1 MNEVMELSP
10 YIESL
15 QKNLQAASA
24 PAGKE
29 VADAAA
35 LLASALEPAARLYL
49 LDAMAEAADEITLA
63 LKDVAAEARLH
74 GGSVKFVVNEIEH
87 AVTAPAP
94 PSSTSSASTDDV
106 ARITLRIS
114 ESIKNSVEQAAG
126 SENVSAN
133 SWLLRAITNAL
144 SDGLDNS
151 YTPCRSRRNRSFKGF
166 ARS

>member
-1 MNEVMELSP
+1 MELSP

-29 VADAAA
+29 VGEAAA

-63 LKDVAAEARLH
+63 LDGVAVEARLH
-74 GGSVKFVVNEIEH
+74 GGEVKFAVNEIEPI
-87 AVTAPAP
+87 VSTSAPA
-94 PSSTSSASTDDV
+94 SDSATDDV
-106 ARITLRIS
+106 ARITLRIP
-114 ESIKNSVEQAAG
+114 ESIKNSVEHAAG
-126 SENVSAN
+126 VENVSVN
-133 SWLLRAITNAL
+133 SWLVRAITAAL
-144 SDGLDNS
+144 SDGIDNS
-151 YTPCRSRRNRSFKGF
+151 FSPRRSRRSRSFKGF